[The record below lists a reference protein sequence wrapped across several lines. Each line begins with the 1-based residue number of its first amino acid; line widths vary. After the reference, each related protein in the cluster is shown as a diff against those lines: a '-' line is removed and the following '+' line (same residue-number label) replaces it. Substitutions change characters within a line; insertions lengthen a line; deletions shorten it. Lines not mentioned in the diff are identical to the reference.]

1 MTTLAEPTRTQQARL
16 VTAGAAAGFV
26 VFWSSGFIGAKW
38 GTTHGTAFNLLAWRY
53 LLAAAIGLA
62 VLAWR
67 RPRIS
72 RRDLTSQLVMALFS
86 QCAYLGLVFTGIDHG
101 VPAGVTALIGALQ
114 PILVATVAGPLL
126 GERVNAWQ
134 WLGLFL
140 GVGGVALVV
149 AGDLGSGHASPLTY
163 VLPFA
168 GVVALV
174 IGTCLDRR
182 RRPAVGVVDGLAL
195 QVLVGAV
202 FFTLL
207 AWRTGEFTVS
217 PEPAFYG
224 AAIWLV
230 VLSTG
235 GGYGFYLLN
244 LRLSGA
250 TRISSLMYLV
260 PPATMV
266 WAWLMFGET
275 IGVLALAGMA
285 ISALAVVLIRTSGA
299 DKGAAEG

>member
-1 MTTLAEPTRTQQARL
+1 MTTLAEPTRTQNARL
-16 VTAGAAAGFV
+16 VAAGAAAGFV

-38 GTTHGTAFNLLAWRY
+38 GTAHGSAFNLLAWRY
-53 LLAAAIGLA
+53 LFAAAIGLA

-67 RPRIS
+67 RPQIS
-72 RRDLTSQLVMALFS
+72 RRDLITQLAMALFT
-86 QCAYLGLVFTGIDHG
+86 QCAYLGFIFSGIDHG
-101 VPAGVTALIGALQ
+101 VPAGVAALIGALQ

-126 GERVNAWQ
+126 GERVGPWQ
-134 WLGLFL
+134 WLGLVL
-140 GVGGVALVV
+140 GVGGVGLVV
-149 AGDLGSGHASPLTY
+149 AGDLGAGHASPLTY
-163 VLPFA
+163 LLPFA

-182 RRPAVGVVDGLAL
+182 RRPAVGVLDGLAL

-202 FFTLL
+202 FFTIL
-207 AWRTGEFTVS
+207 AGATGELTV
-217 PEPAFYG
+217 PAEPAFYG

-275 IGVLALAGMA
+275 IGLLALAGMA
-285 ISALAVVLIRTSGA
+285 VSALAVVLIRTSG
-299 DKGAAEG
+299 GAKR

>member
-1 MTTLAEPTRTQQARL
+1 MTTLAEPIRTQHTRS
-16 VTAGAAAGFV
+16 VTAGAAVGFV

-72 RRDLTSQLVMALFS
+72 RRDLTTQLVMALFS
-86 QCAYLGLVFTGIDHG
+86 QCAYLGFIFSGIDHG

-126 GERVNAWQ
+126 GERVGPWQ
-134 WLGLFL
+134 WVGLIL
-140 GVGGVALVV
+140 GVGGVGLVV
-149 AGDLGSGHASPLTY
+149 AGDLGAGHASPVTY
-163 VLPFA
+163 LLPFA

-195 QVLVGAV
+195 QVLVGAI
-202 FFTLL
+202 FFTIL
-207 AWRTGEFTVS
+207 ASMTGEFTVPS
-217 PEPAFYG
+217 NPGSTAPRSG
-224 AAIWLV
+224 WWCSRPVAATG
-230 VLSTG
+230 STCSTC
-235 GGYGFYLLN
+235 GF
-244 LRLSGA
+244 R
-250 TRISSLMYLV
+250 
-260 PPATMV
+260 
-266 WAWLMFGET
+266 
-275 IGVLALAGMA
+275 ALPG
-285 ISALAVVLIRTSGA
+285 SAV
-299 DKGAAEG
+299 